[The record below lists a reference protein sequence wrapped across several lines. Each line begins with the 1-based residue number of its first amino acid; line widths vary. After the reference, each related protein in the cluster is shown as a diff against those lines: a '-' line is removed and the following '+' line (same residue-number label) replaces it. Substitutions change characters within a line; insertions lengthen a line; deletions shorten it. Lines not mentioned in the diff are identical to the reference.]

1 MNRRIFLSLSAI
13 LFASSLALGHCGSCA
28 PKAVAIKTAA
38 PKATAPKAA
47 APKAPIRIACVGD
60 SITVGVGVKKNR
72 KAKCYPG
79 QIQSTLGR
87 AVVVGNFGV
96 SARTMLKKGDHPI
109 WKEKAY
115 TNALAFK
122 PDVVTIMLG
131 TNDSKPHN
139 WKHKA
144 EFAADVK
151 AMVAEFRALPSNPKI
166 YLILPVPAFPGSW
179 GITDKV
185 IKGEIIPILKQVAKE
200 TKCATID
207 LHTPMEDK
215 KQFFPDKVHPNL
227 GGATEMAKI
236 LVKELGIEPAA
247 PQPAAA
253 PPAGTFPG
261 KVTKFG
267 GFDCHKNFKMDGMI
281 CTIAK
286 PKTAAK
292 GNPWVIRARFWGH
305 QAGAD
310 IELLKLGY
318 HIAYCDVAN
327 RYGDPVAVERWNK
340 FYTLMTKTYGMNKQV
355 ALEGMSRGGLIIFN
369 WAKANPEKVSC
380 IYGDNPVCDIRSWP
394 GGQTGKPY
402 PSGWKVCKKLFK
414 ITDETAKDFKGNP
427 IDGLEPLAKAK
438 VPVLLIL
445 GTADKVVPNKEN
457 GSLLAERYK
466 KLGGSVTI
474 ITKPSGHHPHALE
487 NPKRIVDFITKH
499 TAK

>member
-1 MNRRIFLSLSAI
+1 MNRRILLSLSA
-13 LFASSLALGHCGSCA
+13 LVLVSSLALAHCGTCTATKPAAKPA
-28 PKAVAIKTAA
+28 PTKV
-38 PKATAPKAA
+38 
-47 APKAPIRIACVGD
+47 IRIACVGD
-60 SITVGVGVKKNR
+60 SITAGAGIKKNR
-72 KAKCYPG
+72 GTQCYPG
-79 QIQSTLGR
+79 QIQAILGR

-115 TNALAFK
+115 KNALAFK
-122 PDVVTIMLG
+122 PDIVAIKLG

-151 AMVAEFRALPSNPKI
+151 AMVAQFRALPSKPKV
-166 YLILPVPAFPGSW
+166 YLILPVPAFPGNW
-179 GITDKV
+179 GITDTV
-185 IKGEIIPILKQVAKE
+185 IKGEVIPILKQVAKE

-207 LHTPMEDK
+207 LHTPFVDK
-215 KQFFPDKVHPNL
+215 ANFFPDKVHPNA
-227 GGATEMAKI
+227 GGAREMAKI
-236 LVKELGIEPAA
+236 IVKQLGIK
-247 PQPAAA
+247 PAAA
-253 PPAGTFPG
+253 TPGAFPG
-261 KVTKFG
+261 KAIKFE
-267 GFDCHKNFKMDGMI
+267 GFDCYKKFKMDGLI
-281 CTIAK
+281 CTVAVPTK
-286 PKTAAK
+286 AAAHK
-292 GNPWVIRARFWGH
+292 PWVIRARFWGH
-305 QAGAD
+305 QPAAD
-310 IELLKLGY
+310 AELLKRGY

-340 FYTLMTKTYGMNKQV
+340 FYALMTKTHGLNKKV

-394 GGQTGKPY
+394 GGKTSKLY
-402 PSGWKVCKKLFK
+402 AKGWTACKKLFK

-427 IDGLEPLAKAK
+427 IDGLEKLAKAK

-445 GTADKVVPNKEN
+445 GTSDDVVPNKEN
-457 GSLLAERYK
+457 GLLLAERYK

-474 ITKPSGHHPHALE
+474 ITKPTGHHPHALKD
-487 NPKRIVDFITKH
+487 PKPIVDFITKH